1 MIKVNQWWGEWL
13 TSTKKSQKQNR
24 KTCRSF
30 GQNHPIRK
38 NKWPSCPACVW
49 YIIIIII
56 YLHIVWPKR
65 SKFYRIRKK
74 WRWPIG
80 SCIFLVDLNFPKKK
94 SLSDLTTYIFF
105 WLFLPTIRLKHDDHS
120 AHEPR
125 QQKFGHFALVNPI
138 HLFIFGLEPTSR
150 TKQPNKRKKLQGQL
164 QKNFGHLFLDWK
176 NRKSHKFY

>member
-80 SCIFLVDLNFPKKK
+80 SCIFLVDLNFPKKNHC
-94 SLSDLTTYIFF
+94 LTWRHTFFSDYFYQRYDWNTT
-105 WLFLPTIRLKHDDHS
+105 TIRHTNHVNKN
-120 AHEPR
+120 
-125 QQKFGHFALVNPI
+125 LVILPWSTP
-138 HLFIFGLEPTSR
+138 FIYSYLG
-150 TKQPNKRKKLQGQL
+150 
-164 QKNFGHLFLDWK
+164 
-176 NRKSHKFY
+176 